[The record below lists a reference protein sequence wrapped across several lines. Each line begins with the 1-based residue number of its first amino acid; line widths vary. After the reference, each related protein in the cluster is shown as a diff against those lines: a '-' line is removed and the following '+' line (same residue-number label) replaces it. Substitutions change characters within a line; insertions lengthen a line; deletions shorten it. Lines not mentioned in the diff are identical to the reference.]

1 MGVLVNTSWISDM
14 ISLSKYLNQTGYQ
27 SYAQHV
33 PEHWLHQAAPDPNVQ
48 AAIGWIAIMIS
59 VPAQICQALVIC
71 VFYRSSHLRTTSNKL
86 LISLSVADFLILS
99 MCQLVNVQ

>member
-1 MGVLVNTSWISDM
+1 MRPLLYRLLFTSFSLRQSKSWRASSVLVKTSWISDM
-14 ISLSKYLNQTGYQ
+14 ISLAKYLNQTGYQ

-71 VFYRSSHLRTTSNKL
+71 VFYR
-86 LISLSVADFLILS
+86 
-99 MCQLVNVQ
+99 